1 VSATNLR
8 TVEPRAASNS
18 ADAKSDSPATYL
30 GAMALYRL
38 VGAVVAGRDLLEN
51 ALAGEASAFA
61 LLLDPL
67 WDPAYRLA
75 FSMLGSPEAAED
87 AVQEA
92 ALKAWR
98 GVRRLRPDTPG
109 LRAWFL
115 TIVANQCKSVRRGRW
130 WRVVR
135 LPNLPAR
142 TPDVGA
148 SAEQH
153 LDLESA
159 LLKLSDEQRLVLA
172 LHYYLDLPIDEVAAT
187 LGISGSAAKSRISR
201 AVRALRPA
209 LKTTEASR

>member
-1 VSATNLR
+1 
-8 TVEPRAASNS
+8 
-18 ADAKSDSPATYL
+18 
-30 GAMALYRL
+30 MALYRL
-38 VGAVVAGRDLLEN
+38 VGTRVAGRDLLEH
-51 ALAGEASAFA
+51 ALAGDASAFA

-67 WDPAYRLA
+67 WNPAYQLA

-115 TIVANQCKSVRRGRW
+115 TIVANQCKSVRRGPW

-135 LPNLPAR
+135 LPNLQAR
-142 TPDVGA
+142 SAADGA
-148 SAEQH
+148 SPEQH
-153 LDLESA
+153 LDLENA
-159 LLKLSDEQRLVLA
+159 LQNLSEDQRLVLA
-172 LHYYLDLPIDEVAAT
+172 LHYYLDLPIEEVAAT
-187 LGISGSAAKSRISR
+187 LRISKSAAKSRVSR

-209 LKTTEASR
+209 LEAKEVRT

>member
-1 VSATNLR
+1 MWR
-8 TVEPRAASNS
+8 KRPHAAANI
-18 ADAKSDSPATYL
+18 ADAKSHSLATYS

-38 VGAVVAGRDLLEN
+38 VGALVASRNLLDD

-115 TIVANQCKSVRRGRW
+115 TIVANQCRSVRRGPW

-135 LPNLPAR
+135 LPSLPAR
-142 TPDVGA
+142 TANDGA
-148 SAEQH
+148 SAEQR

-159 LLKLSDEQRLVLA
+159 LLKLSDEQRLVLV
-172 LHYYLDLPIDEVAAT
+172 LHYYLDLPIDEVGAT
-187 LGISGSAAKSRISR
+187 LGISSSAAKSRVIR

-209 LKTTEASR
+209 LKTTEASA